1 MINLGL
7 PSQIQNLVLSFMM
20 STKTSQDAQDE
31 FKEFIVNIS
40 PSL

>member
-1 MINLGL
+1 
-7 PSQIQNLVLSFMM
+7 MM
-20 STKTSQDAQDE
+20 STKTSQDSQDE